1 MRIIAA
7 PLAKTRAAEA
17 GRASGRRDDPLSVV
31 ARLRAAHASDAADG
45 AELALAVDAAFEAA
59 DARHDVPVP
68 VVSGLAVGLDD
79 ARRETRRDQQQHCN
93 SLTHETAPLANV
105 CAR

>member
-1 MRIIAA
+1 
-7 PLAKTRAAEA
+7 
-17 GRASGRRDDPLSVV
+17 
-31 ARLRAAHASDAADG
+31 
-45 AELALAVDAAFEAA
+45 
-59 DARHDVPVP
+59 

-79 ARRETRRDQQQHCN
+79 ARRETRRDQQQRCN